1 MLRRVGLLLFSI
13 SFIGTVWAQKM
24 QYPETRKG
32 EIVEN
37 YHGTEV
43 ADPFRWLED
52 LDSEETHAWVEAQNK
67 VTFSYLDQIPE
78 REWLKKRLTE
88 LWNFPKY
95 GVPFKRGKHYFYAK
109 NDGLQNQSVYYRVNS
124 LQDDEPTVLLDPN
137 ALSEDGTVALT
148 TLAFSKDGEK
158 LVYGTSASGSD
169 WRTFRIRDIESGED
183 YEEVLEWIKFSGAS
197 WQKNAEGFYYS
208 RYSQPDAGDAYEQVN
223 KNQKLFYHKI
233 NTPQNQDILIYE
245 RPDDPDLGFAA
256 SVTDDG
262 DYLAISVWKG
272 TDRRNRFYYLDTQAE
287 KPEIVRL
294 LDDFDAAYQFIGNTG
309 TEFYFLTDLDAPNS
323 RLIAVDISQPQRA
336 SWRDLI
342 PESKAVLQSV
352 SIINGQFVVNALDDV
367 KSRLTIHELD
377 GTFVREISLPAIGSV
392 GSLSGERED
401 NEMFYAFTSFTYPT
415 TIFRYDFKSGQS
427 EIFRAPEIDFDASKY
442 VTKQVFYS
450 SKDGTRVPMFIV
462 HKRSLPMDGNNPTYM
477 YAYGGF
483 NISMTP
489 SFSISNLAWL
499 EQGGIY
505 AMPNLRGGGEYGEK
519 WHAAGMLEKKQNV
532 FDDFIAAAEYLIR
545 EGYTST
551 PKLAIAGGSNGGLLT
566 SASITQRP
574 DLFGAAI
581 VAVGVLDML
590 RYHKFTIGWA
600 WASEYGS
607 SDNPE
612 QFEFLRKYSPLHNI
626 EAGTSYPP
634 TLITT
639 ADHDDRVVPGHS
651 YKFASALQAAQGG
664 NAPVLIRIETKAG
677 HGAGKPTSK
686 IIESEAD
693 KWGFLMKVLGVELK
707 MQPEKSM

>member
-1 MLRRVGLLLFSI
+1 M
-13 SFIGTVWAQKM
+13 
-24 QYPETRKG
+24 
-32 EIVEN
+32 
-37 YHGTEV
+37 
-43 ADPFRWLED
+43 
-52 LDSEETHAWVEAQNK
+52 
-67 VTFSYLDQIPE
+67 
-78 REWLKKRLTE
+78 
-88 LWNFPKY
+88 
-95 GVPFKRGKHYFYAK
+95 
-109 NDGLQNQSVYYRVNS
+109 
-124 LQDDEPTVLLDPN
+124 
-137 ALSEDGTVALT
+137 
-148 TLAFSKDGEK
+148 
-158 LVYGTSASGSD
+158 
-169 WRTFRIRDIESGED
+169 
-183 YEEVLEWIKFSGAS
+183 
-197 WQKNAEGFYYS
+197 
-208 RYSQPDAGDAYEQVN
+208 
-223 KNQKLFYHKI
+223 
-233 NTPQNQDILIYE
+233 
-245 RPDDPDLGFAA
+245 
-256 SVTDDG
+256 
-262 DYLAISVWKG
+262 
-272 TDRRNRFYYLDTQAE
+272 
-287 KPEIVRL
+287 
-294 LDDFDAAYQFIGNTG
+294 
-309 TEFYFLTDLDAPNS
+309 
-323 RLIAVDISQPQRA
+323 
-336 SWRDLI
+336 
-342 PESKAVLQSV
+342 
-352 SIINGQFVVNALDDV
+352 NALDDV

-566 SASITQRP
+566 GASITQRP